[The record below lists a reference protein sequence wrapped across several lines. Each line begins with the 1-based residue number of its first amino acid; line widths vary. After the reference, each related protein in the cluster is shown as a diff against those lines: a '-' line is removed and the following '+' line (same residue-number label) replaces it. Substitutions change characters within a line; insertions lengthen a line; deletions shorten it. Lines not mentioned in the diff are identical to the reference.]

1 MDVASARG
9 FISSHPPPPCMP
21 PNSSLLLP
29 RFIFLFRSVKDVS
42 LVVVSSLSTT
52 IPFMVGINQD
62 WFLVASALFYV
73 KTQTF
78 VASSLAAQR
87 GETRR
92 SVGVQCSI
100 RCNPFKVRDKK
111 NSRRLL
117 SVRSDLSGAAA
128 TPESTT
134 YPEPE
139 IKLSSRLRGI
149 CFCLVAGVSAIVL
162 IVLMIIGHP
171 FVLLLTATGE
181 VPSLYS

>member
-1 MDVASARG
+1 
-9 FISSHPPPPCMP
+9 
-21 PNSSLLLP
+21 
-29 RFIFLFRSVKDVS
+29 
-42 LVVVSSLSTT
+42 
-52 IPFMVGINQD
+52 MVGINQD

-134 YPEPE
+134 YPEPGTTS
-139 IKLSSRLRGI
+139 LSALGCITTTSCSSFVFNNTINPFLLSLNFEVQRL
-149 CFCLVAGVSAIVL
+149 S
-162 IVLMIIGHP
+162 
-171 FVLLLTATGE
+171 
-181 VPSLYS
+181 